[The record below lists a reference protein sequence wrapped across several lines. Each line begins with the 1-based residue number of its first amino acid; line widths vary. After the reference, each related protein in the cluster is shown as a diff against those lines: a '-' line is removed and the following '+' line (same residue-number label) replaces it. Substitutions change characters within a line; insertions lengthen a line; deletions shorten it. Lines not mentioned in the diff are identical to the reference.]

1 LAIKNP
7 RKAGWEWR
15 VDDIQVGVLAA
26 IGLAVGIALR
36 PLLRIFVTIPIAVFV
51 AKRIK
56 SERIKRFLFQELDA

>member
-1 LAIKNP
+1 M
-7 RKAGWEWR
+7 
-15 VDDIQVGVLAA
+15 DDIQVGVLAA

-56 SERIKRFLFQELDA
+56 SERIKRFLFQELDAYKDH

>member
-1 LAIKNP
+1 M
-7 RKAGWEWR
+7 
-15 VDDIQVGVLAA
+15 DDIQVGVLAA